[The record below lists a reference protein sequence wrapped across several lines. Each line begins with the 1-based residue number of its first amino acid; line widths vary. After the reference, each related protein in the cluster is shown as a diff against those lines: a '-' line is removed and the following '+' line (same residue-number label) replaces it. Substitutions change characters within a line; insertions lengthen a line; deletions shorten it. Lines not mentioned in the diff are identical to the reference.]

1 MIIKAIVII
10 LFLLIIAS
18 LVSALMHLVN
28 NKGDDRG
35 IVRAL
40 TARIALSVF
49 AFIFLIICAQFGWI
63 EPHGLGG

>member
-49 AFIFLIICAQFGWI
+49 AFIFLIICAQLGWI

>member
-35 IVRAL
+35 IFRAL

-49 AFIFLIICAQFGWI
+49 AFIFLIICAQLGWI